1 MGKRISVATGADL
14 WVEVAGGGPPVVL
27 VHGNLVSAAMWEP
40 QVPALAESFTVIT
53 YDVRGFGRS
62 PYRPGRH
69 SDRAD
74 LKALVDELGVER
86 PNLVGL
92 SMGADIAIDFAL
104 AYPGV
109 AASLA
114 ITPSGI
120 PGTPDPAWMEA
131 GWQAM
136 ESAINAGDYRAA
148 REVVMS
154 FPPMRSLER
163 NPTARGRVVAMMDQ
177 HPWRDWATKWAEYDW
192 LEPPAWGR
200 LEELRLPVLVVS
212 GDLDDESYLADG
224 EAVVARV
231 PRARMQVIKGAGH
244 MVNLEAP
251 DAYTAAV
258 VDFLMAATER
268 DFVMAATER

>member
-1 MGKRISVATGADL
+1 MGQRFSVATGADL
-14 WVEVAGGGPPVVL
+14 WVEIAGGGPPVVL
-27 VHGNLVSAAMWEP
+27 IHGNLVSAAMWEP

-92 SMGADIAIDFAL
+92 SMGANIAIDFAL

-109 AASLA
+109 AASLV
-114 ITPSGI
+114 ITPGGI
-120 PGTPDPAWMEA
+120 LGTPEPGWMEA

-148 REVVMS
+148 REVVMN

-163 NPTARGRVVAMMDQ
+163 NPTARDRVVAMMDQ
-177 HPWRDWATKWAEYDW
+177 HRWRDWADKWADYDL

-200 LEELRLPVLVVS
+200 LEELRLPVLIVS
-212 GDLDDESYLADG
+212 GDLDDETFLTEG
-224 EAVVARV
+224 EALVGRV
-231 PRARMQVIKGAGH
+231 PGARKVVIEGAGH

-251 DAYTAAV
+251 DAYTAVV
-258 VDFLMAATER
+258 VDYLLAATER
-268 DFVMAATER
+268 

>member
-1 MGKRISVATGADL
+1 MGTAHTGA
-14 WVEVAGGGPPVVL
+14 GGVL
-27 VHGNLVSAAMWEP
+27 RRHRA
-40 QVPALAESFTVIT
+40 

-74 LKALVDELGVER
+74 LKALLDELAVER
-86 PNLVGL
+86 PHLVGD
-92 SMGADIAIDFAL
+92 SMGANIALDFAL

-109 AASLA
+109 AASLV
-114 ITPSGI
+114 ITPGGI
-120 PGTPDPAWMEA
+120 LGSPDPAWMEA

-148 REVVMS
+148 RDVVMS

-163 NPTARGRVVAMMDQ
+163 NPTARDRVVAMMDQ
-177 HPWRDWATKWAEYDW
+177 HPWREWADKWAEYDW
-192 LEPPAWGR
+192 LEPPALGR

-212 GDLDDESYLADG
+212 GDLDDESCLADG

-231 PRARMQVIKGAGH
+231 PGARMEVIEGAGH

-251 DAYTAAV
+251 DAYTAVV
-258 VDFLMAATER
+258 VDYLLAVADR
-268 DFVMAATER
+268 